1 LDALK
6 TWERRHILV
15 SREDTIMRATDPFKS
30 PSRMLE
36 EAEMAE
42 ILENEIRKLPQDQ
55 REVLLFSKY
64 SGLSFKEIALI
75 VESTPAAV
83 KQKAYRAMHTLKQRL
98 KNR

>member
-1 LDALK
+1 
-6 TWERRHILV
+6 
-15 SREDTIMRATDPFKS
+15 MMATDPSKS

-36 EAEMAE
+36 EAEMMGM
-42 ILENEIRKLPQDQ
+42 LENEIQKLPGDQ

-83 KQKAYRAMHTLKQRL
+83 KQKVYRAMLTLKQRL
-98 KNR
+98 KDR